1 MHFEREYLKV
11 ILLLMFIKA
20 ERKEESPQL
29 SIAISESFK
38 NSEFDLKCRPNAL
51 FNSVNLRKEA

>member
-1 MHFEREYLKV
+1 M
-11 ILLLMFIKA
+11 KA

-51 FNSVNLRKEA
+51 FNSVNLRKEAWV